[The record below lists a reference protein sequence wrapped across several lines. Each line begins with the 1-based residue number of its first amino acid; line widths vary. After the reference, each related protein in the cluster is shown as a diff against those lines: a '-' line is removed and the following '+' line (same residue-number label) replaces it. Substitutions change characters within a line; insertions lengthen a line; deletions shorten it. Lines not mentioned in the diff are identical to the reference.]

1 MKYNTLFEKFKNKN
15 ILVIGDV
22 MLDSYVLGKVN
33 RISPEAPVPIISLDK
48 KENRIGGAGNVAL
61 NLKFLGANPIIAS
74 VIGNDTEGQ
83 TLSDLFDK
91 RGISTEGIILS
102 SKRKTTVKTRVISS
116 KQQLLRIDSEDTHP
130 LDPLHEKELLY
141 KIDSLLKENRIDAVI
156 LEDYD
161 KGVLGL
167 ASIQKIISMTQH
179 FGIPI
184 TADPKKNNF
193 QNFHG
198 LTLFKPNLKE
208 LKEGLNTEFSF
219 LTERKKFD
227 EAVIEL
233 RKNIPHQI
241 SLITLSEHGIYIC
254 DDSKSIHVAAHKR
267 EITDVSGAGDTV
279 IAVATL
285 CLIAGGSISEI
296 AQISNI
302 AGGMVCEKPG
312 VVSIYIDDLKM
323 EVDKLLVS

>member
-1 MKYNTLFEKFKNKN
+1 
-15 ILVIGDV
+15 

-61 NLKFLGANPIIAS
+61 NLKYLGANPIIAS

-83 TLSDLFDK
+83 TLSGLFDK
-91 RGISTEGIILS
+91 REISTEGIILS

-116 KQQLLRIDSEDTHP
+116 KQQLLRIDSEDTRP
-130 LDPLHEKELLY
+130 LNYLNETELLS
-141 KIDSLLKENRIDAVI
+141 KIESILKEPIDAII

-161 KGVLGL
+161 KGVLGPQ
-167 ASIQKIISMTQH
+167 SIQKIISMAKNME
-179 FGIPI
+179 IPI

-193 QNFHG
+193 QDFHG
-198 LTLFKPNLKE
+198 ITLFKPNLKE
-208 LKEGLNTEFSF
+208 LKEGLNAEFSF
-219 LTERKKFD
+219 LTEHKKFK
-227 EAVIEL
+227 EAVKEL
-233 RKNIPHQI
+233 RKNIPHHI
-241 SLITLSEHGIYIC
+241 SLITLSEHGIYVC
-254 DDSKSIHVAAHKR
+254 DDSESVHVAAHKR

-285 CLIAGGSISEI
+285 CLIAGGSMSEI
-296 AQISNI
+296 AEISNI

-312 VVSIYIDDLKM
+312 VVSINIDDLKT
-323 EVDKLLVS
+323 EVDKLLTS